1 MAKGTNAIG
10 KFRGKAGAMVFRVV
24 DGKQVMQEYNP
35 NPRKSSTYPQLAQR
49 AGMRTISQIGSAML
63 APIRIGFST
72 RYYPFSVFVKENLK
86 HSVVSA
92 TGPDSVE
99 VNYGLLKIA
108 EDTVHNNTVVSI
120 GTVDFG
126 ESVHLTVKV
135 PFTITSDLQLTNF
148 KVVAALYCPD
158 FELGAMSQPVS
169 PEAGNVT
176 IALPANWDGI
186 TVHVYV
192 FAYVNAGTIDP
203 DAVDTTHTR
212 LPFYTTLSVYGGFG
226 DVQ

>member
-35 NPRKSSTYPQLAQR
+35 NPRKSSTYPQMAQR
-49 AGMRTISQIGSAML
+49 TGMRAISQIGSAL
-63 APIRIGFST
+63 LSAVRLGFST
-72 RYYPFSVFVKENLK
+72 RYYPFSMFVKENLK

-99 VNYGLLKIA
+99 LNYGLLKVA
-108 EDTVHNNTVVSI
+108 EDTVHNNTVVTP
-120 GTVDFG
+120 GAVDFG
-126 ESVHLTVKV
+126 EQQHLAVKI
-135 PFTITSDLQLTNF
+135 PFTIGSDLPTNDF
-148 KVVAALYCPD
+148 KVVAALYAPD
-158 FELGAMSQPVS
+158 LELGIMSLPVGAES
-169 PEAGNVT
+169 GSVT
-176 IALPANWDGI
+176 IQLPPSWDGVQ
-186 TVHVYV
+186 VHVYV

-203 DAVDTTHTR
+203 DAVDTTHSR
-212 LPFYTTLSVYGGFG
+212 LPYYTTASVYGGNG

>member
-49 AGMRTISQIGSAML
+49 AGMREISQIGSSML
-63 APIRIGFST
+63 APIRLGFST
-72 RYYPFSVFVKENLK
+72 RYYPFSEFVKENLK

-99 VNYGLLKIA
+99 VNYPLLQFA
-108 EDTVHNNTVVSI
+108 EDTVHNNTVI
-120 GTVDFG
+120 NPGTVDYG
-126 ESVHLTVKV
+126 EGQHLTVKV
-135 PFTITSDLQLTNF
+135 PFTITSDLETSDF

-158 FELGAMSQPVS
+158 FRLGVMSLPVS
-169 PEAGNVT
+169 AEAGNVT
-176 IALPANWDGI
+176 IGLPTNWDGI

-192 FAYVNAGTIDP
+192 FAYVNTGTIDP
-203 DAVDTTHTR
+203 DAVDTTHAR
-212 LPFYTTLSVYGGFG
+212 LPYYTTMSVYGGFG